1 MSRVL
6 VLIILLVVSFLVI
19 RFFKQKQ
26 ETQRLIK
33 IKKKKTDTM
42 VKCQVC
48 GLHIPVK
55 EATIN
60 RGNYYCC
67 LEHANQ
73 DTLPPTH

>member
-6 VLIILLVVSFLVI
+6 VFIILLVVSFLI
-19 RFFKQKQ
+19 IKSYKRKQ
-26 ETQRLIK
+26 ETRHLTK
-33 IKKKKTDTM
+33 VKKKKVDTM

-48 GLHIPVK
+48 GLHIPEQ